1 VKLAKS
7 VAISATALL
16 LAGCTVPTDPFVE
29 IVNQAVAEQP
39 SFEATGEMA
48 SGCVGFTIICAQPM
62 YEPLYM
68 ASGDADVKTVCA
80 ETVVLARKLGADA
93 YSGNNEDPYK
103 IGTVNSK
110 ELVEFCV
117 EGLAKPLSYGEEL
130 IYQGISFYDDGSDDG
145 FGKFISLSRRPE
157 TEKADYLLQ
166 ISFSKDLN
174 RVGPFR
180 FGNSKPK
187 HRTQADLDAAFDQI
201 QIATETMK
209 VANPLLGQPEAE
221 AIKKIE
227 DAGYTWV
234 IIDRD
239 GKELTHDETYTPTR
253 IRLTVRE
260 GMIYDAVAG

>member
-1 VKLAKS
+1 MKLAKS
-7 VAISATALL
+7 VAIVAATLL

-29 IVNQAVAEQP
+29 VVNQSVAEQT

-62 YEPLYM
+62 YEPLYTT
-68 ASGDADVKTVCA
+68 SGDTDAKIVCA
-80 ETVVLARKLGADA
+80 ETVALARKLGADA
-93 YSGNNEDPYK
+93 YSGNNVEPYK
-103 IGTVNSK
+103 IGTVEDQ
-110 ELVEFCV
+110 ELSDFCV

-130 IYQGISFYDDGSDDG
+130 IYQGISFYDDGAEDG

-157 TEKADYLLQ
+157 TEKADYSLQ

-187 HRTQADLDAAFDQI
+187 HRTQADLDAAFEQT

-234 IIDRD
+234 VVDRD
-239 GKELTHDETYTPTR
+239 GKLSEPGDDYNPRR
-253 IRLTVRE
+253 IRLTIRE
-260 GMIYDAVAG
+260 GAIYDAIAG